1 MRTILFLLQKEFL
14 QIFRNRL
21 MLPVIFVLPLV
32 QMLILVHAATLEMKK
47 IDLVVVDRDLS
58 SWSGRLAQKFMASP
72 FFRVHDGGNSR
83 EDAQEL
89 LRKGKAD
96 MVMVIPAGFER
107 NMMREGEES
116 VQWLVDAIN
125 GTAAGLSHAY
135 ASAILAGFHREWLQE
150 TGNTAGMDIHS
161 GIKVQERY
169 WYNPKLNYKIFM
181 IPGIMV
187 LLVTIIG
194 MFLSALNL
202 VREKELGTIEQ
213 INVTPIRKY
222 QFITGKLIPFW
233 VIALFDLSVGL
244 SLGYFL
250 FDMPVLGSLPVLF
263 AFTSLYLVVIMGLGL
278 FISTMVSNQQ
288 QVMFMGFFFII
299 VFILMSGIFTSTET
313 MPAWAQ
319 TVNIIN
325 PLAYFM
331 RVIRMIVLKGSGL
344 ADIGR
349 EMILIGIYAVLAMSL
364 AVWRYRKV
372 A

>member
-1 MRTILFLLQKEFL
+1 
-14 QIFRNRL
+14 

-32 QMLILVHAATLEMKK
+32 QLLILVHAATLEMKK
-47 IDLVVVDRDLS
+47 IDLVVVNRDLS
-58 SWSGRLAQKFMASP
+58 TWSGRLAQKFTASP
-72 FFRVHDGGNSR
+72 FFRVQDAGNNQ
-83 EDAQEL
+83 EAAQEL
-89 LRKGKAD
+89 LRKGQAD

-125 GTAAGLSHAY
+125 GTTAGLSYAY
-135 ASAILAGFHREWLQE
+135 ASAILAGFHRELLQE
-150 TGNTAGMDIHS
+150 TGYSAGMDLPS
-161 GIKVQERY
+161 GINVRERY

-222 QFITGKLIPFW
+222 QFIIGKLIPFW

-244 SLGYFL
+244 TIGYFL
-250 FDMPVLGSLPVLF
+250 FNMPILGSLPVLF
-263 AFTSLYLVVIMGLGL
+263 AFASLYLMVILGLGL
-278 FISTMVSNQQ
+278 FISTMASNQQ
-288 QVMFMGFFFII
+288 QVMFIGFFFII

-313 MPAWAQ
+313 MPAWAR

-331 RVIRMIVLKGSGL
+331 RVIRMIILKGSGL
-344 ADIGR
+344 TDIGR
-349 EMILIGIYAVLAMSL
+349 EMIAIGIYAVLAMGL

-372 A
+372 T

>member
-1 MRTILFLLQKEFL
+1 
-14 QIFRNRL
+14 

-32 QMLILVHAATLEMKK
+32 QLLILVHAATLEMKK
-47 IDLVVVDRDLS
+47 IDLVVVNRDLS
-58 SWSGRLAQKFMASP
+58 TWSGRLAQKFTASP
-72 FFRVHDGGNSR
+72 FFRVQDAGNNQ
-83 EDAQEL
+83 EAAQEL
-89 LRKGKAD
+89 LRKGQAD

-125 GTAAGLSHAY
+125 GTTAGLSYAY
-135 ASAILAGFHREWLQE
+135 ASAILAGFHRELLQE
-150 TGNTAGMDIHS
+150 TGYSAGMDLPS
-161 GIKVQERY
+161 GINVRERY
-169 WYNPKLNYKIFM
+169 WYNPKLNYKI
-181 IPGIMV
+181 
-187 LLVTIIG
+187 L
-194 MFLSALNL
+194 FLSALNL

-222 QFITGKLIPFW
+222 QFIIGKLIPFW

-244 SLGYFL
+244 TIGYFL
-250 FDMPVLGSLPVLF
+250 FNMPILGSLPVLF
-263 AFTSLYLVVIMGLGL
+263 AFASLYLMVILGLGL
-278 FISTMVSNQQ
+278 FISTMASNQQ
-288 QVMFMGFFFII
+288 QVMFIGFFFII

-313 MPAWAQ
+313 MPAWAR

-331 RVIRMIVLKGSGL
+331 RVIRMIILKGSGL
-344 ADIGR
+344 TDIGR
-349 EMILIGIYAVLAMSL
+349 EMIAIGIYAVLAMGL